1 MEQREEIIRIFSK
14 DIRSILKQAEVDF
27 GQVQEVRLRIQSPLL
42 IICSKEN
49 RGYSGK
55 QETGL

>member
-42 IICSKEN
+42 IICSN
-49 RGYSGK
+49 
-55 QETGL
+55 QEYYLTTEA